1 MFYHFNAILDDW
13 IRNFL
18 KWVQFHFF
26 LSVLLQELLK
36 FQKTSEVIEF

>member
-13 IRNFL
+13 IENLL

-26 LSVLLQELLK
+26 LSVLLQE
-36 FQKTSEVIEF
+36 